1 MPKTKIE
8 PPRVLEPLKR
18 CTTCGVKLHAMPPCP
33 KCGCEMIAFL
43 SPVHY
48 EDIIQFLL
56 KNKGS
61 QARLVLGNNQ
71 NKETIL
77 MYELLKKSQLGE

>member
-1 MPKTKIE
+1 MPPAKKE
-8 PPRVLEPLKR
+8 PPRMLEPLKR
-18 CTTCGVKLHAMPPCP
+18 CTTCGVKLIAMPPCP
-33 KCGCEMIAFL
+33 KCGCEMIAYL

-61 QARLVLGNNQ
+61 QARLVLGKNQ
-71 NKETIL
+71 HKESIL
-77 MYELLKKSQLGE
+77 MYELLKKTQLGE